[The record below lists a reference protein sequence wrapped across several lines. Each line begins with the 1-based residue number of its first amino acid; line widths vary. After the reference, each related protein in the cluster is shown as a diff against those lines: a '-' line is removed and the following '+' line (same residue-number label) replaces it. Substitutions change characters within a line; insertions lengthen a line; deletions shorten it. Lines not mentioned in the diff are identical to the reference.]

1 MPQVTVHDV
10 DVFYRD
16 EGAGPAIILGHSSTG
31 SSGQWRGLM
40 ARLSDRFRLI
50 APDHLGY
57 GRTGPHP
64 GGMPLMEHEQ
74 AIIGALIELVGEP
87 VHLVGHS
94 FGGAVLARVA
104 VQTPSRV
111 RTVTVA
117 EPTMFHLL
125 APAGRTAEYQEIRGV
140 ADRVIAYVDAGDP
153 QEAAH
158 GFVDYWVGPGAYD
171 AMDPRVRDTVILG
184 MNKLRDEWPTA
195 FESGGATSEALAAL
209 GMPTLLMVGADTTR
223 AARAVVEVLQGIWPH
238 ARYAEIAH
246 AGHMAPVT
254 HADVVNPVIEEFL
267 TQAPE
272 PS

>member
-1 MPQVTVHDV
+1 MAWPD
-10 DVFYRD
+10 
-16 EGAGPAIILGHSSTG
+16 
-31 SSGQWRGLM
+31 

-57 GRTGPHP
+57 GRTRPYP

-111 RTVTVA
+111 RTLTVV

-158 GFVDYWVGPGAYD
+158 GFVDYWVGPGAFN

-184 MNKLRDEWPTA
+184 MSKLRDEWPTA
-195 FESGGATSEALAAL
+195 FESGERPVKLWRRC

-254 HADVVNPVIEEFL
+254 QADVVNPVIEEFL
-267 TQAPE
+267 TQAR